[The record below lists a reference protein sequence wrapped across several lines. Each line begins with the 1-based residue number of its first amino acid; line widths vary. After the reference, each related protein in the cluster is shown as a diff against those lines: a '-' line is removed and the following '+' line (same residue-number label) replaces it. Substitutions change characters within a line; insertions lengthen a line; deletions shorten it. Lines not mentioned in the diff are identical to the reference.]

1 MKKTIKVYLEIE
13 DINELKQKAQEV
25 GIDGRAWLTRYLEIL
40 SKEDIAI
47 LDQNLKKVLRLID
60 LK

>member
-13 DINELKQKAQEV
+13 DINKLKQKAQEV